1 MEKIFR
7 SLVLAVLA
15 LTATVAAAAEVDY
28 LSELNA
34 EADSDISASAKEGAN
49 PSSIKNISDAKIKQ
63 KKDFEMALNNKLPS
77 TYKLYKRLPFEQK
90 MVVVETYLS
99 NNKRMTVATSLMFD
113 LYFKN

>member
-1 MEKIFR
+1 MGKFFR
-7 SLVLAVLA
+7 SLVLVLLA
-15 LTATVAAAAEVDY
+15 FTGTVAVAAEVDY
-28 LSELNA
+28 LNELNA
-34 EADSDISASAKEGAN
+34 EAESEASASANEGAN
-49 PSSIKNISDAKIKQ
+49 SASHKNISDAKIKQ

-99 NNKRMTVATSLMFD
+99 NNKRMPVATSLMFD

>member
-7 SLVLAVLA
+7 SLVLVLLVLTSSVA
-15 LTATVAAAAEVDY
+15 LAAEVDY

-34 EADSDISASAKEGAN
+34 EANSELNTSAKEGAN
-49 PSSIKNISDAKIKQ
+49 PSSIKNISDTKIKQ

-99 NNKRMTVATSLMFD
+99 NDKRMTVATSLMFD